1 MLGVDLIQDLLQQ
14 QLGHDNEGAL
24 PGHGGMALAC
34 AGVGTEGRHNT
45 KFFAVG
51 KDWQIQIVS

>member
-1 MLGVDLIQDLLQQ
+1 
-14 QLGHDNEGAL
+14 
-24 PGHGGMALAC
+24 MALAC

-51 KDWQIQIVS
+51 KDWQSQIVSGFKVAGLGTLKWLHNING